1 MGAVLQTTG
10 LYKKYGDK
18 VVTDNISLTINKGD
32 IYGFVGKN
40 GAGKPHLCGR
50 CLVWRSQ
57 TAVKLSCLTVCL

>member
-40 GAGKPHLCGR
+40 GAGKTTFMRQVLGMAFPNGGESK
-50 CLVWRSQ
+50 VFDGMP
-57 TAVKLSCLTVCL
+57 